1 MTKIQDNKPK
11 TVALIGNPN
20 SGKSSLFNHLTGLRQ
35 DVSNFPGVTVDKK
48 SAIIHL
54 AETTLIRLID
64 FPGTYSFFPNSVEE
78 KIVIDSLIQSNGPFT
93 PDLIVYI
100 ADATQLERHML
111 LATQIRDL
119 GIPMI
124 FVLNMIDVAHQNGQ
138 QIDTASL
145 EQFIKVPIVQTSV
158 RQGTGLDTL
167 RLAMYGALFNAPQPI
182 SPIYK
187 FSNQETITAEAV
199 QEAFPEAN
207 IYQSKLLAHHYSWLP
222 HLSEQQKSKIAD
234 IVQSTG
240 FEDLKNQVRETMSRF
255 EYIVPLSKKV
265 LKSQLKEVRSWTD
278 QIDDI
283 ITHRF
288 LGPIVFFCVMLLVFQ
303 AIYSMAT
310 YPMDLIEAG
319 FANSGQ
325 WLSSHL
331 PSHWVSDLLVD
342 GIWAGLGGVLVF
354 VPQIAILF
362 LMISF
367 LEESGYMSRAVF
379 MFDNVMRVFGMNGRS
394 MVSLISSAA
403 CAIPAI
409 MATRTISN
417 QRERLITIIVS
428 PLISCSAR
436 LPVYAI
442 LIGFVV
448 PDVKVFG
455 IFNSQGLA
463 FMGLYLLG
471 ILGVMFS
478 SLLLKPFIK
487 ETSGSFLMMELP
499 NYKSPLWV
507 NIWLTVK
514 EKVMAFIIG
523 AGKIIIFIS
532 VILWFMASYGPPKA
546 MEQYESKAIFYA
558 QSHTE
563 DNIDHI
569 KATFKLEASY
579 IGHVGRF
586 IEPAIK
592 PLGFD
597 WKIGIALITSFAAR
611 EVFVGTMATIYSV
624 GDSDDVSSL
633 RQKMGAATRT
643 DTGEKVYTAA
653 TALSLLVFYV
663 FAMQCMSTLAV
674 TRRET
679 ASWKWPII
687 QFLFMSALA
696 YLGSFIVYQTLS

>member
-1 MTKIQDNKPK
+1 MNKTK
-11 TVALIGNPN
+11 TVALLGNPN
-20 SGKSSLFNHLTGLRQ
+20 SGKSSLFNFLTGLHQ

-78 KIVIDSLIQSNGPFT
+78 KIVVDSLLQQNGPFR
-93 PDLIVYI
+93 PDLVVYVV
-100 ADATQLERHML
+100 DVTQLERHLL

-124 FVLNMIDVAHQNGQ
+124 FVLNMIDVAQNHDQ
-138 QIDTASL
+138 KIDTGPL
-145 EQFIKVPIVQTSV
+145 ESYLKLPIVQTSV
-158 RQGTGLDTL
+158 RQGVGLDTL
-167 RLAMYGALFNAPQPI
+167 RLAMFGALFNDQ
-182 SPIYK
+182 Y
-187 FSNQETITAEAV
+187 FETPLYQLNELETKVASEV
-199 QEAFPEAN
+199 QEIFPESTK
-207 IYQSKLLAHHYSWLP
+207 YQAKLIAHHHQWLP
-222 HLSEQQKSKIAD
+222 HLSEPERLAIKKIVEHNGFQD
-234 IVQSTG
+234 LRLQVQ
-240 FEDLKNQVRETMSRF
+240 ETMSRF
-255 EYIVPLSKKV
+255 ESIVPVSKKV
-265 LKSQLKEVRSWTD
+265 LTSRSPEMRSWTD
-278 QIDDI
+278 RIDDV

-288 LGPIVFFCVMLLVFQ
+288 FGPMIFFGLMMIVFQ
-303 AIYSMAT
+303 AIYSLAAV
-310 YPMDLIEAG
+310 PMDLIEAG
-319 FANSGQ
+319 FASTGQ
-325 WLSSHL
+325 WMSSHL
-331 PSHWVSDLLVD
+331 PTHWISSLLVN
-342 GIWAGLGGVLVF
+342 GLWAGLGGVLVF

-379 MFDNVMRVFGMNGRS
+379 MFDNIMRRFGMNGRS

-417 QRERLITIIVS
+417 QRERLITIMVS

-448 PDVKVFG
+448 PDIKVWG

-471 ILGVMFS
+471 IVGALVS
-478 SLLLKPFIK
+478 ALVLKPFIK
-487 ETSGSFLMMELP
+487 ETQGSFLMMELP
-499 NYKSPLWV
+499 NYKSPMWTNVL
-507 NIWLTVK
+507 LTVK
-514 EKVMAFIIG
+514 MKVMSFVIG
-523 AGKIIIFIS
+523 AGKIILLIS
-532 VILWFMASYGPPKA
+532 IVLWFMASYGPTKA
-546 MEQYESKAIFYA
+546 MQNAE
-558 QSHTE
+558 
-563 DNIDHI
+563 I
-569 KATFKLEASY
+569 KTSDYMSTHPQENQDAVEGGYKLEASY

-624 GDSDDVSSL
+624 GDINDDSTL
-633 RQKMGAATRT
+633 RQKMASAVKP
-643 DTGEKVYTAA
+643 DTGEKVYTPA

-674 TRRET
+674 TKRET
-679 ASWKWPII
+679 NSWRWPII
-687 QFLFMSALA
+687 QFVFMSLMA
-696 YLGSFIVYQTLS
+696 YVGSFIVYQSFA